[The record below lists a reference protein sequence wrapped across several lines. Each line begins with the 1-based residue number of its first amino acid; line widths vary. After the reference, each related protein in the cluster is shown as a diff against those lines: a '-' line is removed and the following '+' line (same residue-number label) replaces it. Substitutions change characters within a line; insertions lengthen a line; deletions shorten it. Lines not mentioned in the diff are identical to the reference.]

1 MDIEAILEM
10 YEDDYNPSS
19 KVPGPRNMYNQGQL
33 VQPNVDGSRPGYS
46 GENYNKDKTAL
57 DADTIKKIKQKIK
70 LPVGQK
76 WSFYDPNPNSKTYNP
91 KGQTYGIKKAN
102 FPKLYDVARNVGKE
116 GRAETKLKKATE
128 KYQEI
133 KADPKLLA
141 EKKLIKGVPI
151 RNTINKE
158 VNTARPV
165 LTVKYLKTLR
175 KSLSSFISY

>member
-1 MDIEAILEM
+1 M
-10 YEDDYNPSS
+10 YA
-19 KVPGPRNMYNQGQL
+19 GGQL
-33 VQPNVDGSRPGYS
+33 VSTQSLDGSRPGYS

-141 EKKLIKGVPI
+141 EKKLID
-151 RNTINKE
+151 KE
-158 VNTARPV
+158 RYLANREEI
-165 LTVKYLKTLR
+165 LENSRLKYETDKQWR
-175 KSLSSFISY
+175 KSKIRIRKNSKNRKS